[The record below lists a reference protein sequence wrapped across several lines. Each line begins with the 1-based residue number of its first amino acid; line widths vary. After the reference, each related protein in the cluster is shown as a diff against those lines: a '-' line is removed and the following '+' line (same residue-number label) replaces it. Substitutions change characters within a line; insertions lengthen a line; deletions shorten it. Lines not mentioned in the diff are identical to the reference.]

1 MPRPLLAFAPAAQCL
16 GHRLGAG
23 VVEAH
28 SIDQRAV
35 RHGTKHSRRV
45 IACLR
50 MARYSAQLGKA
61 ESESLPHRHGGGGF
75 VHSGGEPDGIGE
87 FQPSQSH
94 R

>member
-16 GHRLGAG
+16 GHRLGTG
-23 VVEAH
+23 IVEAH
-28 SIDQRAV
+28 PIDQRAV